1 MRWWPLLLN
10 DEESY
15 RLIVGLGNP
24 GAAYEETRHNIGFRV
39 VKALADKY
47 RLSFR
52 AVSQLEGEVA
62 KGIVQEKKTLLFLP
76 MTYMNE
82 SGHAVKRCL
91 DYFKVPLEALLVIS
105 DEIYLPFG
113 NMRLRKEGSSGGH
126 KGLKSIEAHLGL
138 QSYARLRIG
147 ISDRKEGELED
158 YVLGRFTSE
167 EREKLPEIVE
177 KACEQVLHW
186 LK

>member
-1 MRWWPLLLN
+1 MLN

-39 VKALADKY
+39 IRALADKY
-47 RLSFR
+47 KLSFR
-52 AVSQLEGEVA
+52 SASQLEGEVA
-62 KGIVQEKKTLLFLP
+62 KGIVQEKKALLFLP

-91 DYFKVPLEALLVIS
+91 DYFKVPLGALLVVS
-105 DEIYLPFG
+105 DEIYLPLG
-113 NMRLRKEGSSGGH
+113 TMRLRKEGSSGGH
-126 KGLKSIEAHLGL
+126 NGLKSIEAHLGS
-138 QSYARLRIG
+138 QNYARLRIG
-147 ISDRKEGELED
+147 ISDRQEGELAD
-158 YVLGRFTSE
+158 YVLGRFSPE

-177 KACEQVLHW
+177 KACEQVIDW
-186 LK
+186 LKSNK